1 MAASKKPAPKPTA
14 SKKPTPAKPAPTKTA
29 APKAAAPKVPPPAAP
44 KAAAPKAAAPKAAV
58 PKAAAPKAPYT
69 APKVT
74 STQAPPKAATP
85 STIDAGTIN
94 ALKAV
99 SNRVDFRALVLED
112 GGPRTV
118 DKQTSIDQGL
128 WFAAVP
134 ITPSPRRYQF
144 LMQWEGES
152 HNFVLYSI
160 VDGAG
165 ATRLPAGTGWQRA
178 LVEGPL
184 HVLASDEPLT
194 RAEIAGIIGGHEPA
208 PGFAKPPNT

>member
-1 MAASKKPAPKPTA
+1 MAAPKKPAPKPTA
-14 SKKPTPAKPAPTKTA
+14 AKKPPPPKAPPPKATPA
-29 APKAAAPKVPPPAAP
+29 KAAAPAK
-44 KAAAPKAAAPKAAV
+44 
-58 PKAAAPKAPYT
+58 AAPKAPYT
-69 APKVT
+69 APKAT
-74 STQAPPKAATP
+74 STQAPAKTATA
-85 STIDAGTIN
+85 SAIDAATIN

-99 SNRVDFRALVLED
+99 SNRVDFRAIVLED

-144 LMQWEGES
+144 LMQWEGETS
-152 HNFVLYSI
+152 KFVLYSI
-160 VDGAG
+160 IDGGG
-165 ATRLPAGTGWQRA
+165 AARLPAGTGWQRA

-194 RAEIAGIIGGHEPA
+194 RAEIAGIIGGHEPP